1 MRINVVQISTRD
13 RHQYSD
19 LNLFLGSSDK
29 KLLSTDIESINQNIM
44 MILDT
49 PKQSKWWRPRIG
61 SNLSRYLFEPM
72 DDLTAT
78 KIKTEITQILEANGE
93 FRVKLNYV
101 DVVPD
106 YDNEQYYVEI
116 GYNSATLNQNNI
128 SFAFNMARAA

>member
-29 KLLSTDIESINQNIM
+29 KLLATDIEAINQNIM

-72 DDLTAT
+72 DDLTAS

-93 FRVKLNYV
+93 LRVKLNYV

-106 YDNEQYYVEI
+106 YDNAQYYVEI
-116 GYNSATLNQNNI
+116 GYNSVTLNQNNI